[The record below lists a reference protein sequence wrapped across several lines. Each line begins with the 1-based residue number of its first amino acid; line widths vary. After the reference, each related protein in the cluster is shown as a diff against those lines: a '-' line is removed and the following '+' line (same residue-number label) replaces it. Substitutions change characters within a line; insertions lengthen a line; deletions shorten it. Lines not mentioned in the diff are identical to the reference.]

1 MNSWYARTI
10 GNKVLA
16 NLVMAAVLATGLLAT
31 FGIRRESEPEVD
43 LGIIAIFTSYPG
55 ADPEEVEEAIT
66 EKIAAAVD
74 GLRGVKRYHTES
86 SEGSSFVSVEVADGY
101 ETAEVK
107 SRIENAIDAID
118 TLPDRAEQPRVFEE
132 TDEDSVSL
140 MFVWGELPERQL
152 KELAMEVRDEIQALP
167 EVSIVE
173 LFSTREYEI
182 TVNVSEEALQQHG
195 LTLADVS
202 DAIRRSSLNLSAGNL
217 KLDTEEV
224 RIRTLGRRYTAPE
237 FESVVVK
244 ALPGGDVITL
254 GRIATVR
261 DTFTEGDRF
270 NVFNGHPCA
279 AIDVDRA
286 PGEDLL
292 AISDALDRYVAQKA
306 QDLPAG
312 AHLTRAFDDSKFV
325 RNQIGMLTSNGVQGL
340 VLILLMLGLFLE
352 PRLALWVGMGIP
364 LSLAGSMFVMWTMGW
379 TLNQISLIAM
389 ILVLGILVDDSVVMG
404 EAIYAHRRRG
414 DPPLAAC
421 VNGVREV
428 ALPVIASLT
437 TTMIAFAPMLFIS
450 GIMGQFMRQ
459 MPIVVITA
467 LLVSLIECFLL
478 FPAHL
483 NYPLQRDAEK
493 MGPLRRAQRRVADS
507 LEWFVEKIYAPIIMR
522 CVRHRYIT
530 LCGGITLLLL
540 TIGLV
545 MGGIVPLTMWPAA
558 EGDQIDAAVEFPPGT
573 PETVIR
579 DAVLDMEAALR
590 RVEANTK
597 TANGDPLVISV
608 WARAFQ
614 DMPRGELMVEL
625 LGTRERGVRVH
636 DLILAWEKEIGDIPG
651 AIATTFS
658 GATIGA
664 GDGRDVGV
672 MLQSKD
678 LGALRAAAAELKAK
692 FATYDGLYQI
702 DDNFRP
708 GKTEL
713 QVRLKPGAEHLGLTL
728 DSVSRQLYAAY
739 QGEEALT
746 LLRDREEVKVRVRL
760 PREQRQQLSDFTR
773 FRIRTPEGHEVPL
786 VSVADVTQA
795 EGVTTITGVNGVRG
809 ITVSAA
815 ADRERANP
823 TEINRE
829 IIDHYLPGLLA
840 RHPGVTW
847 SLSLIDEDNQRMLR
861 ELRTYTILSLL
872 AIFVILCTT
881 FHSYI
886 QPVLIMFIIP
896 FGFSGAVLGH
906 MLLGI
911 PVSFLSLAGVIALS
925 GIIVNDS
932 IVLIERA
939 NAYLA
944 EGRSFHEAI
953 CAAGRRRFRAIF
965 LTSAT
970 TVLGLGPM
978 ILETDL
984 MAQIVAPMGVSVGAG
999 LVVGMSLTLLLM
1011 PALFAILNDAR
1022 RAVHRLLHGSW
1033 PTPESVE
1040 PATRDRG
1047 TRQQSQNPTAEAA
1060 EIA

>member
-1 MNSWYARTI
+1 MNSWYARAI

-43 LGIIAIFTSYPG
+43 LHVVNIFTSYPG

-66 EKIAAAVD
+66 EKVAAAVD

-86 SEGSSFVSVEVADGY
+86 SESSSFVSVEISDGY

-107 SRIENAIDAID
+107 SRIENAVDAID

-140 MFVWGELPERQL
+140 MFVWGDLPERQL

-182 TVNVSEEALQQHG
+182 TVDVSEEALQQHN
-195 LTLADVS
+195 LTLNDVS
-202 DAIRRSSLNLSAGNL
+202 DAIRRSSLNLSAGTL

-254 GRIATVR
+254 GRIARVR

-292 AISDALDRYVAQKA
+292 KISDALDRYVAKKV
-306 QDLPAG
+306 DELPAG

-364 LSLAGSMFVMWTMGW
+364 ISLAGSMFVMWTMGW
-379 TLNQISLIAM
+379 TLNQISLIGM

-404 EAIYAHRRRG
+404 EAIYAHRRSG
-414 DPPLAAC
+414 ESPLMAC

-428 ALPVIASLT
+428 ALPVVASVT

-450 GIMGQFMRQ
+450 GIMGQFMKQ

-467 LLVSLIECFLL
+467 LLVSLAECFLL

-483 NYPLQRDAEK
+483 NYPLQSDSDK
-493 MGPLRRAQRRVADS
+493 IGPFRRAQRRIANS
-507 LEWFVEKIYAPIIMR
+507 LEWFVDKIYAPVIKG
-522 CVRHRYIT
+522 CVRHRYVT
-530 LCGGITLLLL
+530 LCGGIALLLL
-540 TIGLV
+540 TVGLV
-545 MGGIVPLTMWPAA
+545 MGGIVPLTMWPPA

-573 PETVIR
+573 PEAVIR

-597 TANGDPLVISV
+597 TTTGAPLVRSI

-614 DMPRGELMVEL
+614 DMPRGELQVEL
-625 LGTRERGVRVH
+625 LGTSERGVRVH
-636 DLILAWEKEIGDIPG
+636 DLIVAWEKEIGKVPG

-692 FATYDGLYQI
+692 FASYDGLYQI

-713 QVRLKPGAEHLGLTL
+713 QVRLKPGAEHLGLSL

-760 PREQRQQLSDFTR
+760 PREQRQQISDFSS
-773 FRIRTPEGHEVPL
+773 FRIRTPDGHEVPL
-786 VSVADVTQA
+786 MSVADVTAA
-795 EGVTTITGVNGVRG
+795 EGVTTITGINGVRG

-829 IIDHYLPGLLA
+829 IIDHYLPELLA
-840 RHPGVTW
+840 RHPEVSW
-847 SLSLIDEDNQRMLR
+847 SLSLIDEDNQRMLSD
-861 ELRTYTILSLL
+861 LRTYTILSLL

-881 FHSYI
+881 FGSYI
-886 QPVLIMFIIP
+886 QPLLIMFIIP

-906 MLLGI
+906 MMLGI
-911 PVSFLSLAGVIALS
+911 PISFLSLAGLIALC

-944 EGRSFHEAI
+944 EGKPFHEAI
-953 CAAGRRRFRAIF
+953 CAAGQRRFRAIF

-978 ILETDL
+978 IVEGDL
-984 MAQIVAPMGVSVGAG
+984 MAQVVAPMGVSIGAG
-999 LVVGMSLTLLLM
+999 LAVGMSLTLLLM

-1022 RAVHRLLHGSW
+1022 RVTHRVLHGYW
-1033 PTPESVE
+1033 PAPEAVE
-1040 PATRDRG
+1040 PAVHDRMVAVNAK
-1047 TRQQSQNPTAEAA
+1047 THIANPA
-1060 EIA
+1060 